1 MSESPS
7 GDGQSQRGI
16 LPEAEEFMGRWIGRY
31 TDLLAIIGGLVLT
44 GVMLLAVVSIIGR
57 AFSRSGWALFD
68 RGGALGWV
76 GPIPGDFELVSM
88 GAGIAIFCF
97 LSWAHF
103 QRGHVTVDIFV
114 SKLGPRGLAWLSV
127 ATNLILTVMVVLLAL
142 KVGEGLDDKVRFR
155 ETTQIL
161 EIPVWYKYVGGMA
174 GLWSFAL
181 VSGYSVWRSLNEALG
196 AGEPAGGGA

>member
-1 MSESPS
+1 MNESPA
-7 GDGQSQRGI
+7 GEGQARRGI
-16 LPEAEEFMGRWIGRY
+16 LPEAEEFIGRWIGRY

-57 AFSRSGWALFD
+57 GLARSGLDIFN
-68 RGGALGWV
+68 RGALGWV

-127 ATNLILTVMVVLLAL
+127 VTNLLLTIMVVILAQ
-142 KVGEGLDDKVRFR
+142 KVGEGLDDKMRFR

>member
-1 MSESPS
+1 MSEFPE
-7 GDGQSQRGI
+7 GNGQNRRGI
-16 LPEAEEFMGRWIGRY
+16 LPEAEQFVGRWIGLY
-31 TDLLAIIGGLVLT
+31 TDFLAIIGGMVLT

-57 AFSRSGWALFD
+57 GLFRTGLD
-68 RGGALGWV
+68 IFNTGALGWV
-76 GPIPGDFELVSM
+76 GPIPGDFELVSI

-97 LSWAHF
+97 LSWTHF

-127 ATNLILTVMVVLLAL
+127 VTNLILTIMVVILAQ
-142 KVGEGLDDKVRFR
+142 KVGEGLDDKMRFR

-161 EIPVWYKYVGGMA
+161 EIPVWYKYVGGMV

>member
-1 MSESPS
+1 MNESPT

-16 LPEAEEFMGRWIGRY
+16 LPEAEQFIGRWIGHY
-31 TDLLAIIGGLVLT
+31 TNLLAVIGGLVLT

-57 AFSRSGWALFD
+57 ALSRMQWAT
-68 RGGALGWV
+68 LGWI

-97 LSWAHF
+97 LSWTHF

-127 ATNLILTVMVVLLAL
+127 GTNLILTILVVILAQ
-142 KVGEGLDDKVRFR
+142 KVGEGLDDKMRFG

-161 EIPVWYKYVGGMA
+161 EIPVWYKYVGGMV

>member
-1 MSESPS
+1 MSESPT
-7 GDGQSQRGI
+7 GNGQEPRGI
-16 LPEAEEFMGRWIGRY
+16 LPEAEQFVGRWVGRY
-31 TDLLAIIGGLVLT
+31 TDLLAIIGGMVLT
-44 GVMLLAVVSIIGR
+44 GVMLLAVISIIGR
-57 AFSRSGWALFD
+57 ALSRTGWALFG
-68 RGGALGWV
+68 RV

-103 QRGHVTVDIFV
+103 NRGHVTVDIFV
-114 SKLGPRGLAWLSV
+114 AKLGPRGLAWLSV
-127 ATNLILTVMVVLLAL
+127 VTNLILTIAVVILAQ

-161 EIPVWYKYVGGMA
+161 EIPVWYKYVGGMV

-181 VSGYSVWRSLNEALG
+181 VSAYSVWRSLNEALG
-196 AGEPAGGGA
+196 AGEPAGGGV